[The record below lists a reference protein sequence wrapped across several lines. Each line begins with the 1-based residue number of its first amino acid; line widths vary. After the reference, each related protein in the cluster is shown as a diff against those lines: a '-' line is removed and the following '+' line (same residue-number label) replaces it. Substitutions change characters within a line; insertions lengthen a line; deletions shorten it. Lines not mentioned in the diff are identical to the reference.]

1 MNGGE
6 GGDVFELWT
15 RVVLL
20 EVVARPEVL
29 GWRWSMTTRTE
40 EEGGVVNLLVHHRWP
55 VARAFSPA
63 WTTTR
68 AAHRWLA
75 MASRADEWRRKREQS
90 SGATE
95 LVGDG

>member
-6 GGDVFELWT
+6 GADVFELWT

-63 WTTTR
+63 WTTTSGGGSE
-68 AAHRWLA
+68 
-75 MASRADEWRRKREQS
+75 SRVAVQQS
-90 SGATE
+90 SWVMGETTLFFVEVLTA
-95 LVGDG
+95 